1 VNERRLEFALNTG
14 LARRQRI
21 AECVPAK
28 VAGDG
33 SKDFTEVL
41 RHELNNPLTGN
52 VQLLLAQMA
61 RKKDGRLPHGA
72 LKRVEMIPA
81 RAVRMGETVR
91 QLSHK
96 RETIR

>member
-1 VNERRLEFALNTG
+1 
-14 LARRQRI
+14 
-21 AECVPAK
+21 
-28 VAGDG
+28 
-33 SKDFTEVL
+33 
-41 RHELNNPLTGN
+41 
-52 VQLLLAQMA
+52 MA

-81 RAVRMGETVR
+81 RAVRIGETVR